1 MLPGGRPGPRFCPDS
16 GLLLEVGVLTIGA
29 VGLDKSD
36 EVEVVVI
43 GVVFESNFLRL
54 RSPLMS
60 SSKGNGWED
69 S

>member
-54 RSPLMS
+54 RSER
-60 SSKGNGWED
+60 KIRKCK
-69 S
+69 